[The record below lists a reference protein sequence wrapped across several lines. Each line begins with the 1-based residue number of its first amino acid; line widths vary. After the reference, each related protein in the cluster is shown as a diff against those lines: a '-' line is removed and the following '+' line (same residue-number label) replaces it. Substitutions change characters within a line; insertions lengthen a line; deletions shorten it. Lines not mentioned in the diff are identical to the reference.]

1 MKNKEDKLIR
11 FISISESHE
20 AFGLPKPQHPLISLI
35 HFNED
40 NPFNTSM
47 APIYD
52 VLSFYKITFI
62 TQNNGRLKYGRD
74 YYDYNE
80 GSMLFLAPNQLVG
93 STDYNSKTYCYI
105 LLIHPDFL
113 LGHPLAN
120 KIRQYGYFSYSANE
134 SLHLSDPEKE
144 IILSIYRIMEQE
156 LNSRVDEFSQEVMI
170 AQIELLLSYVNRF
183 YKRQFITRKVVNDDI
198 LQKTEAIL
206 DDYFNKLRSLHQGL
220 PSVQFLAEQLNLSPG
235 YLSDMLRSLIGL
247 NAQQYIHEKLIDKAK
262 ERLSTTKL
270 SVAEIAYELGF
281 EHSQS
286 FSKLFKNKTNL
297 SPLEFRASFN

>member
-1 MKNKEDKLIR
+1 MKNKDDKLIR
-11 FISISESHE
+11 FISISETHQ
-20 AFGLPKPQHPLISLI
+20 AFGLPKPQHPLISLV
-35 HFNED
+35 HFNEH

-52 VLSFYKITFI
+52 VLRFYKITFI

-93 STDYNSKTYCYI
+93 STDYNSRTYCYI

-120 KIRQYGYFSYSANE
+120 KIRQYGYFAYSANE
-134 SLHLSDPEKE
+134 ALHLSDTEKE
-144 IILSIYRIMEQE
+144 TILSIYRNMEKE

-170 AQIELLLSYVNRF
+170 AHIELLLSYVNRY

-198 LQKTEAIL
+198 LLKAEAIL
-206 DDYFNKLRSLHQGL
+206 DNYLNSQQPLHQGV
-220 PSVQFLAEQLNLSPG
+220 PTVQLLSEKLNLSPG
-235 YLSDMLRSLIGL
+235 YLSDMLRSLIGQ
-247 NAQQYIHEKLIDKAK
+247 NAQQYIHEKLIEKAK
-262 ERLSTTKL
+262 ERLTTTRL
-270 SVAEIAYELGF
+270 SVSEIAYELGF

-286 FSKLFKNKTNL
+286 FNKLFKNKTNQ
-297 SPLEFRASFN
+297 SPLEFRVSFN

>member
-1 MKNKEDKLIR
+1 
-11 FISISESHE
+11 
-20 AFGLPKPQHPLISLI
+20 
-35 HFNED
+35 
-40 NPFNTSM
+40 M

-62 TQNNGRLKYGRD
+62 TQNNGRLKYGRA
-74 YYDYNE
+74 YYDYDE

-93 STDYNSKTYCYI
+93 STDYNSKTHCYI

-113 LGHPLAN
+113 LGYPLAK
-120 KIRQYGYFSYSANE
+120 KIKQYGYFAYSANE
-134 SLHLSDPEKE
+134 ALHLSEE
-144 IILSIYRIMEQE
+144 ERGTILSIYRIMEQE
-156 LNSRVDEFSQEVMI
+156 LNSRVDEFSQEVII
-170 AQIELLLSYVNRF
+170 AQIDLLLSYVNRF

-198 LQKTEAIL
+198 LQKTETIL
-206 DDYFNKLRSLHQGL
+206 DDYFNSQQSLHQGL
-220 PSVQFLAEQLNLSPG
+220 PSVQFLADQLNLSPG
-235 YLSDMLRSLIGL
+235 YLSDMLRSLIGQ
-247 NAQQYIHEKLIDKAK
+247 NAQQYIHEKLIEMAK
-262 ERLSTTKL
+262 LRLTTTKL

>member
-1 MKNKEDKLIR
+1 MKNKDDKLIR
-11 FISISESHE
+11 FISISETHK
-20 AFGLPKPQHPLISLI
+20 AFGLPKPQHPLISLV
-35 HFNED
+35 HFNEH

-62 TQNNGRLKYGRD
+62 THNNGRLKYGQD

-93 STDYNSKTYCYI
+93 STDYDSKTYCYI

-113 LGHPLAN
+113 LGHPLVN
-120 KIRQYGYFSYSANE
+120 KIKQYGYFSYSANE
-134 SLHLSDPEKE
+134 ALHLSDSEKD
-144 IILSIYRIMEQE
+144 IMLSIYKNMEQE

-170 AQIELLLSYVNRF
+170 AQIELLLGYVNRF
-183 YKRQFITRKVVNDDI
+183 YKRQFITRKVVNNDI
-198 LQKTEAIL
+198 LLKTEAIL
-206 DDYFNKLRSLHQGL
+206 DHYFNNQQSLHQGV
-220 PSVQFLAEQLNLSPG
+220 PTVQFLSEKLNLSSG
-235 YLSDMLRSLIGL
+235 YLSDMLRSLIGQ
-247 NAQQYIHEKLIDKAK
+247 NAQQYIHEKLIEKAK
-262 ERLSTTKL
+262 QRLTTTRL

-286 FSKLFKNKTNL
+286 FSKLFKNKTNQ